1 MSVDAYMSEE
11 FINFKNKIKNLRKLR
26 VQKQEELQSIVQRI
40 KNEISEIDIKVNEQI
55 ELFEQ
60 FKNNK

>member
-11 FINFKNKIKNLRKLR
+11 FINFTNKINDLRKLR

>member
-11 FINFKNKIKNLRKLR
+11 FIDFTNKINDLRKLR

-55 ELFEQ
+55 ELFEK